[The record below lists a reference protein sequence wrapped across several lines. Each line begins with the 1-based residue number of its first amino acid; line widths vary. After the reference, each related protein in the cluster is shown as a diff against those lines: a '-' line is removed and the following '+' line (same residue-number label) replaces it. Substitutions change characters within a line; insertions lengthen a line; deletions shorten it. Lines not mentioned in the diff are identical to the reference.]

1 MGYYSTVTG
10 RIAIRPPLPWSA
22 IRDSRF
28 LPDRAEANYLEV
40 QYEVAETVEETGDGT
55 VSRKQAMAVVPS
67 FEDSY
72 KAYDLADTLAE
83 INTEIVA
90 AGSLLWGYLVRKGEE
105 QGDVERYGIQ
115 NGTTDTVSTEK
126 ARLSWPDGTAVE
138 E

>member
-1 MGYYSTVTG
+1 LTWAKV
-10 RIAIRPPLPWSA
+10 
-22 IRDSRF
+22 RDSKF
-28 LPDRAEANYLEV
+28 LPDRAEASYLELR
-40 QYEVAETVEETGDGT
+40 YEIVETVEETNEGT
-55 VSRKQAMAVVPS
+55 VSRKQAVAVVPS

-83 INTEIVA
+83 INTEIMA

-115 NGTTDTVSTEK
+115 NGTTDTVATEK